1 MKNTVQ
7 TSGVVFALENVRSPG
22 RYIQAVFINPD
33 EVQILK
39 CEGKAIHFRI
49 TRDIEIEDTVS
60 MKEIASSII
69 SSSSNVLWNMEVHYK
84 DSPVPTLA
92 PTF

>member
-7 TSGVVFALENVRSPG
+7 TSGVVFALEPVRSPG
-22 RYIQAVFINPD
+22 RYIQAVFINPN

-49 TRDIEIEDTVS
+49 TRDIEVEDTVS
-60 MKEIASSII
+60 MKEIASKFVTGDSNII
-69 SSSSNVLWNMEVHYK
+69 WNFEVHYK
-84 DSPVPTLA
+84 STVPSLA